1 MSSKT
6 VLSSSKDDCLSPTS
20 LSRMPS
26 PSSSSSSLSGR
37 PSLSSSKSST
47 WSLRLMK
54 DYHRIPMDHI
64 AANSSCSTVPMIQN
78 HGGKLENK
86 YCIQCMGIRIWKVLI
101 FWLDSDPT
109 VDLQF
114 LEVNTYE
121 HADTAKDNLL
131 LWIWNPQ
138 KKFSQIRKLTTQG
151 YNFN

>member
-6 VLSSSKDDCLSPTS
+6 VLSSSKDVCRSPTS

-64 AANSSCSTVPMIQN
+64 TNSSLKIN
-78 HGGKLENK
+78 
-86 YCIQCMGIRIWKVLI
+86 IQCMGIRIWKVLI

-138 KKFSQIRKLTTQG
+138 KKFTQIRKLTTQG